1 VTDQIHVQN
10 KIEPLDS
17 REESAEKDP
26 AQEDFDAG
34 KSHLEAG
41 DPVQAA
47 AAFHNALVGF
57 EQSGN
62 EKGIANAI
70 NQLGDICMGR
80 ESYDQGLAHFERAY
94 RICDKLDDPFSLLA
108 LKKKMAQA
116 HRCLKQYREAVGIYM
131 DVLDI
136 YGGHNNPQGTV
147 TILEE
152 LAGLYLE
159 MGERDRAAD
168 AYRTAASIH
177 KNFKHSREAQ
187 RLLDQARALEDA

>member
-10 KIEPLDS
+10 KIEQFDAQT
-17 REESAEKDP
+17 ESGEKDP
-26 AQEDFDAG
+26 AQDDFDSG
-34 KSHLEAG
+34 KRHLAAG
-41 DPVQAA
+41 DAVQAA
-47 AAFHNALVGF
+47 GAFHNALVGF

-62 EKGIANAI
+62 EKGIANAV
-70 NQLGDICMGR
+70 NQLGDICMTR
-80 ESYDQGLAHFERAY
+80 ENYEQGLAHFERAY
-94 RICDKLDDPFSLLA
+94 RICEKLEDPFSLLA

-116 HRCLKQYREAVGIYM
+116 QRCLKQYAEAVGIYM

-136 YGGHNNPQGTV
+136 YSAHNNPQGAV

-177 KNFKHSREAQ
+177 KNFKHSRETQ